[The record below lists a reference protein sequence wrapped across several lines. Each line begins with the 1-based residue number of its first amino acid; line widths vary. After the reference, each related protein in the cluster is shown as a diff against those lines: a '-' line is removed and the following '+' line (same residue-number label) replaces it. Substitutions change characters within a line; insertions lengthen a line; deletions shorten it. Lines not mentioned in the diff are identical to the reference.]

1 MNPLKILKNLLGLNG
16 TREPPRTTEPDV
28 TVEREPSAE
37 TERAVKGVDA
47 PSDTPRA
54 PRSANAA
61 ARASDESGSE
71 GTESSASVQEIDGIG
86 PTYAERLEAAGIRT
100 VADLAGSDAATVAEA
115 AEAGESR
122 AADWIE
128 QAGTR

>member
-1 MNPLKILKNLLGLNG
+1 MNLLQKLKAVLGLDG
-16 TREPPRTTEPDV
+16 TRQPPSTTEPDV
-28 TVEREPSAE
+28 TVEREPAAE

-47 PSDTPRA
+47 PSDAPRA
-54 PRSANAA
+54 PRSATAA
-61 ARASDESGSE
+61 SSASDESGSE
-71 GTESSASVQEIDGIG
+71 KTEDSTSVQEIDGIG

-100 VADLAGSDAATVAEA
+100 VADLAGSDAGTVAEA

-128 QAGTR
+128 QAQSR

>member
-1 MNPLKILKNLLGLNG
+1 MNLLQKLKALLGLDG
-16 TREPPRTTEPDV
+16 TRQPPSTTEPDV

-37 TERAVKGVDA
+37 SERAVKGVDA
-47 PSDTPRA
+47 PSDAPRA
-54 PRSANAA
+54 PRSATAA
-61 ARASDESGSE
+61 SSASDESGSE
-71 GTESSASVQEIDGIG
+71 EASSTSVQEIDGIG

-100 VADLAGSDAATVAEA
+100 VADLAGSDAGTVAEA

-128 QAGTR
+128 QAQSR